1 MYLVNPVRKI
11 FLLGVFLLLSALAAT
26 AQLHVWLPLDSKDL
40 QMKEFKQLP
49 GAEAV
54 LLYYQNEIDDVS
66 HTEFFYSRIK
76 VLTDSGKRHANV
88 EIPITD
94 KTSVMELAARTIH
107 PDGKIVDLA
116 SQPFEK
122 VVFQGKGLRIRVQT
136 FTLPQVSAGD
146 IIEYRYEL
154 HYGDKGLRHH
164 HWTVQHDLYALK
176 EHFWFRYDKKYSVKW
191 LPTAGLQ
198 QSPDHDAKA
207 GILQMN
213 SENVSPFEAEEQMPP
228 EDGYKLEIKFF
239 YTTPFMSSPSS
250 YWLETGRWWSEGI
263 NYFLGN
269 HKEIASAAAETIGS
283 ETDPD
288 KKLRKLYARAQE
300 IRNLSFERRRTEKEQ
315 KKEEL
320 KPPKTIVDV
329 LRHGYG
335 DRNDV
340 TMLFVAMA
348 RGAGFTSSVAF
359 VSSRESRLFDREV
372 MSFSQL
378 DSEIAVVRLNGK
390 RVFLDPGTRYCPY
403 GTLRW
408 FRTGTA
414 AMDMSDPGG
423 LISTP
428 GAADDGAII
437 SRSAELKLGP
447 DGAAKGEVR
456 IEYSGAEALE
466 RRLSALETDEAGRKK
481 ELEDE
486 VKLWLPANAKV
497 EMTDSVAWD
506 KEYEPLTAVFKVDV
520 PEFASAAGKRLL
532 IPTALFLPKVKR
544 VLKSGPRK
552 YPIYYHYAFT
562 EIDALSL
569 EVPEGYSAETL
580 AAPQT
585 MTTKLGSYSSSATTT
600 GKRVTLERSLKV
612 KGMYF
617 QPDLYNELRD
627 FFVKV
632 QAGDELQ
639 TVLRQAPT
647 AEAQKAN

>member
-1 MYLVNPVRKI
+1 
-11 FLLGVFLLLSALAAT
+11 
-26 AQLHVWLPLDSKDL
+26 
-40 QMKEFKQLP
+40 
-49 GAEAV
+49 
-54 LLYYQNEIDDVS
+54 
-66 HTEFFYSRIK
+66 
-76 VLTDSGKRHANV
+76 
-88 EIPITD
+88 
-94 KTSVMELAARTIH
+94 
-107 PDGKIVDLA
+107 
-116 SQPFEK
+116 
-122 VVFQGKGLRIRVQT
+122 
-136 FTLPQVSAGD
+136 
-146 IIEYRYEL
+146 
-154 HYGDKGLRHH
+154 
-164 HWTVQHDLYALK
+164 
-176 EHFWFRYDKKYSVKW
+176 
-191 LPTAGLQ
+191 
-198 QSPDHDAKA
+198 
-207 GILQMN
+207 
-213 SENVSPFEAEEQMPP
+213 
-228 EDGYKLEIKFF
+228 
-239 YTTPFMSSPSS
+239 
-250 YWLETGRWWSEGI
+250 
-263 NYFLGN
+263 
-269 HKEIASAAAETIGS
+269 
-283 ETDPD
+283 
-288 KKLRKLYARAQE
+288 
-300 IRNLSFERRRTEKEQ
+300 
-315 KKEEL
+315 
-320 KPPKTIVDV
+320 
-329 LRHGYG
+329 
-335 DRNDV
+335 
-340 TMLFVAMA
+340 
-348 RGAGFTSSVAF
+348 
-359 VSSRESRLFDREV
+359 

-403 GTLRW
+403 GVLRW

-423 LISTP
+423 LINTP
-428 GAADDGAII
+428 GANDEGAII
-437 SRSAELKLGP
+437 SRSAELKLGA

-456 IEYSGAEALE
+456 IEYSGTEALE
-466 RRLSALETDEAGRKK
+466 RRLSALETDDAGRKK

-506 KEYEPLTAVFKVDV
+506 KEYEPLTAVFKVEV

-585 MTTKLGSYSSSATTT
+585 LNTKLGSYSSSATTM

-617 QPDLYNELRD
+617 QPELYNELRD

-639 TVLRQAPT
+639 TVLRQGPT